1 MYKSIM
7 ENQPIPISVGVFS
20 LILNLFYF
28 FKVNFFL
35 QEYDIK
41 SFNHFIKAV
50 PRIVQNNDVERLA
63 LLTFI
68 GSVVVIGLLVAT
80 WNCMIRPILDSIFEN
95 SILWWLTIV
104 IYIINAMMTVLLFK
118 AVLLLWILL
127 IICGIY
133 SAANS
138 DYIS

>member
-50 PRIVQNNDVERLA
+50 PRIVQNNDVERLT